1 VVVTA
6 SVEARNWIRQCAH
19 SRRYGAE
26 SSGRCTYESSDS
38 VNARRDFRPW
48 IDVTPQLIMESMAT
62 HATEEADIGFV
73 RHQLDVLVEGRCIIG
88 WSLADQGCYEE
99 LCVLERSL
107 LGAAR
112 ASA

>member
-1 VVVTA
+1 M
-6 SVEARNWIRQCAH
+6 
-19 SRRYGAE
+19 
-26 SSGRCTYESSDS
+26 GRSPAAGCTYESSDS

-48 IDVTPQLIMESMAT
+48 IDVAPQLIMVSMAT

-73 RHQLDVLVEGRCIIG
+73 RHQLDGLVEGRCING